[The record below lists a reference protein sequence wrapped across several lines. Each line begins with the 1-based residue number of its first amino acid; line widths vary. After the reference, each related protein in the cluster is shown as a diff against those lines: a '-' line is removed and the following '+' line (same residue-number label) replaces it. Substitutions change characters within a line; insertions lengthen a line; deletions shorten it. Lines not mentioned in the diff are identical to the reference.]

1 MRQLRHLAAPLAASL
16 LAASCA
22 ARPSAPVTSG
32 TPSAAGAAS
41 APAGAGQTAAPAG
54 DLRLAGDF
62 AGPLGLQLYSVRDAM
77 RTDVP
82 GTLARVRALG
92 VREVELAGTYGM
104 PAADFRAALDRAGLR
119 ATSMHAPYERL
130 RDSLPAVLAEA
141 RALGV
146 QYVGVAW
153 IPHPRGEPFTAAMA
167 QTAAADFAR
176 WGAAARAQGVRFFYH
191 IHGYEFRPGPDGV
204 RPLDVLM
211 RATDPADVAYELD
224 VFWAARPGA
233 DPAALIRQYP
243 NRWALMHLKDMRR
256 GTATNDHSGGAPP
269 DETEVPVGS
278 GQIDYRGVL
287 RAARAAGVARYY
299 LEDETSAPFA
309 TLPQSVAWLGRVRF

>member
-1 MRQLRHLAAPLAASL
+1 MRQMRHLAAAIAASILAA
-16 LAASCA
+16 ACA
-22 ARPSAPVTSG
+22 ARPAAPG
-32 TPSAAGAAS
+32 AAGAAGAAPAPAAG
-41 APAGAGQTAAPAG
+41 APAGE
-54 DLRLAGDF
+54 LRLAGDF

-77 RTDVP
+77 RADVP

-104 PAADFRAALDRAGLR
+104 APADFRAALDRAGLR
-119 ATSMHAPYERL
+119 PTSMHAPYERL
-130 RDSLPAVLAEA
+130 RDSLDAVLAEA

-153 IPHPRGEPFTAAMA
+153 IPHPRGAPFTAAMA
-167 QTAAADFAR
+167 SAAAADFAR
-176 WGAAARAQGVRFFYH
+176 WGRAARAQGARFFYH
-191 IHGYEFRPGPDGV
+191 IHGYEFRPGADGV
-204 RPLDVLM
+204 LPMDVLM
-211 RATDPADVAYELD
+211 RETPAADVAFELD

-233 DPAALIRQYP
+233 DPAALLRRYP
-243 NRWALMHLKDMRR
+243 GRWALMHLKDMRR

-269 DETEVPVGS
+269 DETEVPVGA

-287 RAARAAGVARYY
+287 RAAREAGVARYY

-309 TLPQSVAWLGRVRF
+309 TLPQSVAWLSRVRY